1 MHENIVC
8 TIFTHTHTHFCI
20 FQSSRWLQYPPLF
33 INHWVDACF
42 LFAFKG
48 VKQENS
54 PNASDSTRK
63 TLRFGVSEVTGVFVL
78 EQGLYYSSSETC
90 PRQRACTSLT
100 WEHCTGSFACHL
112 PTSLTFF
119 FSSFPSLP
127 CLALPPCLFWACGSR
142 NELSVWKALVKL
154 IFAWPVSWCVYKLLS
169 GEITHHSPEP
179 WVCSF
184 LGLSWKAL
192 YSSLNDHQL
201 PALVQCAE
209 FDWLATLAQNKFI
222 FIFI

>member
-100 WEHCTGSFACHL
+100 WEHCTGSFAGHL
-112 PTSLTFF
+112 PTSLSFF
-119 FSSFPSLP
+119 LHSLP
-127 CLALPPCLFWACGSR
+127 CLALLCL
-142 NELSVWKALVKL
+142 
-154 IFAWPVSWCVYKLLS
+154 PVCFGHAARGTNFPS
-169 GEITHHSPEP
+169 G
-179 WVCSF
+179 
-184 LGLSWKAL
+184 KR
-192 YSSLNDHQL
+192 
-201 PALVQCAE
+201 
-209 FDWLATLAQNKFI
+209 
-222 FIFI
+222 